1 MLYLSSH
8 NYSMTTP
15 TTASPPKKQRQKVRG
30 QPPCSFMTTRPRW
43 SALPGLS
50 ETNKSK
56 PKQMA
61 TDAAADTLPSR
72 SDRDGLFDKPA
83 ETSWIPTPPHLTPMI
98 VPKPTINASPSCA
111 VCRKAFPP
119 MNRLAENHTAN
130 HAALAQWRDR
140 RICATLSSFHVF
152 SVAMPPADAAQVG
165 GSRFY

>member
-1 MLYLSSH
+1 MTTRHRWSALPGLSKRNRFQTATIRNRFEEWRAAARPSVNSSDPLAVRLPCFISQRR

-30 QPPCSFMTTRPRW
+30 QPPCSFTTTRQRRW
-43 SALPGLS
+43 SALPGFS

-83 ETSWIPTPPHLTPMI
+83 ETSWIPTPPI
-98 VPKPTINASPSCA
+98 SP
-111 VCRKAFPP
+111 
-119 MNRLAENHTAN
+119 L
-130 HAALAQWRDR
+130 
-140 RICATLSSFHVF
+140 
-152 SVAMPPADAAQVG
+152 
-165 GSRFY
+165 